1 MWIFRWFLL
10 TIVVFFL
17 VFFLSQNSD
26 DKVMVR
32 LLGWETPELPL
43 SFMLFLAALV
53 GYVVSLLVAIVN
65 QIRLR
70 SEISR
75 ERRRNK
81 ALEQEIERLRNFM
94 LEEDGAMSEPVHH
107 E

>member
-53 GYVVSLLVAIVN
+53 GYFVSLLVAIVN

-70 SEISR
+70 SEIAR

-94 LEEDGAMSEPVHH
+94 LEEDGAMSEPIHH